1 MSVTHDTLERW
12 PQAAGAAST
21 ALGLLPPL
29 GSPDCWDDD
38 DRTVLVCSAV
48 SDVTHDVKNFVFE
61 PQADRTFQ
69 FEAGQFLTLMLEIDG
84 HPVNRCYTISSP
96 PTRPHRIAITVKR
109 VIGGQVS
116 NWLHDSVEPG
126 TKIAAMAPLGAFTL
140 ARQPADKY
148 LFLSAG
154 SGITPLMSMTRTLY
168 DLGSDADVV
177 FVHSARTPADIVFRH
192 ELAAIESVMPNVRVV
207 HVCENDYPSERWG
220 GMRGRLSPDM
230 LRTLVPDLH
239 ERVTFNCGPVPYM
252 ESVSRILGELHYDM
266 RSYHEESFTF
276 DDPAEPGGAP
286 PPEGVEYDDIAISPP
301 APETDEDSVATYAV
315 EFAKSGR
322 TISCRAD
329 ENVLD
334 AALAAGLRLP
344 SSCSQGM
351 CGTCKVS
358 KLAGEVEM
366 SHNGGIRPREIAAN
380 KILVCCSKPLS
391 DLTIDG

>member
-1 MSVTHDTLERW
+1 MTVTYDTLERE
-12 PQAAGAAST
+12 PQA
-21 ALGLLPPL
+21 LLPPL

-48 SDVTHDVKNFVFE
+48 SDVTHDVKSFVFE
-61 PQADRTFQ
+61 PQGDRTFQ
-69 FEAGQFLTLMLEIDG
+69 FEAGQFLTLLLELDG

-109 VIGGQVS
+109 VNGGPVS
-116 NWLHDSVEPG
+116 NWLHDTVVPG

-154 SGITPLMSMTRTLY
+154 SGVTPLMSMTRTLY

-192 ELAAIESVMPNVRVV
+192 ELAAIESVMPNLRVV

-239 ERVTFNCGPVPYM
+239 ERVTFNCGPTPYM
-252 ESVSRILGELHYDM
+252 ESVRRILTGLDYDM

-286 PPEGVEYDDIAISPP
+286 PPEGVEYDDIAIAPP
-301 APETDEDSVATYAV
+301 APETDDGSVTTFAV
-315 EFAKSGR
+315 EFVKSGR

-358 KLAGEVEM
+358 RLAGEVDM
-366 SHNGGIRPREIAAN
+366 NHNGGIRPREIAAD

>member
-1 MSVTHDTLERW
+1 MSVTHDTLERLAH
-12 PQAAGAAST
+12 AAGAT
-21 ALGLLPPL
+21 AQSRLPPL
-29 GSPDCWDDD
+29 GSPDCWQED

-48 SDVTHDVKNFVFE
+48 SDITHDVKNFVFE
-61 PQADRTFQ
+61 PQGERTFQ
-69 FEAGQFLTLMLEIDG
+69 FAAGQFLTLLLEIDG

-109 VIGGQVS
+109 VNGGPVS
-116 NWLHDSVEPG
+116 NWLHDNVVPG
-126 TKIAAMAPLGAFTL
+126 TEIAAMAPLGAFTL
-140 ARQPADKY
+140 SRQPADRL

-168 DLGSDADVV
+168 DLGSEADVV

-192 ELAAIESVMPNVRVV
+192 ELAAIEAVMPSFRVV

-220 GMRGRLSPDM
+220 GMRGRLSRDM

-239 ERVTFNCGPVPYM
+239 ERVTFTCGPVLYM
-252 ESVSRILGELHYDM
+252 ESARRILADLDYDM
-266 RSYHEESFTF
+266 GNYHEESFTF
-276 DDPAEPGGAP
+276 DDPGEPGGAP
-286 PPEGVEYDDIAISPP
+286 PPEGVQYDDIAVTPP
-301 APETDEDSVATYAV
+301 AGGLEDGSVATYAV
-315 EFAKSGR
+315 EFVRSGR

-344 SSCSQGM
+344 SSCTQGM

-358 KLAGEVEM
+358 KLAGEVDM
-366 SHNGGIRPREIAAN
+366 HHNGGIRPREVAAD

>member
-1 MSVTHDTLERW
+1 LTLSTSHDIPSLR
-12 PQAAGAAST
+12 
-21 ALGLLPPL
+21 
-29 GSPDCWDDD
+29 SPDCWGDDD
-38 DRTVLVCSAV
+38 QTVLVCSAV
-48 SDVTHDVKNFVFE
+48 ATVTHDIKNFVFE
-61 PQADRTFQ
+61 PQDDRVFQ
-69 FEAGQFLTLMLEIDG
+69 FEPGQFLTLMLDIDG
-84 HPVNRCYTISSP
+84 HKMNRCYTISSP
-96 PTRPHRIAITVKR
+96 PTRPHRVAITVKR
-109 VIGGQVS
+109 VNDGSVS
-116 NWLHDSVEPG
+116 NWLHDNVVPG
-126 TKIAAMAPLGAFTL
+126 FKIAAMAPLGAFTL

-148 LFLSAG
+148 LFMSAG

-177 FVHSARTPADIVFRH
+177 FVHSARTPADIVFRS
-192 ELAAIESVMPNVRVV
+192 ELTAIETVMPNLRVV

-220 GMRGRLSPDM
+220 GLRGRLSPDM

-252 ESVSRILGELHYDM
+252 ESVRRILDQLDYDLT
-266 RSYHEESFTF
+266 SYHEESFKF

-286 PPEGVEYDDIAISPP
+286 PPEGVEYDDIAVAQPP
-301 APETDEDSVATYAV
+301 GMDDDSLATYAV
-315 EFAKSGR
+315 EFVKSGR

-334 AALAAGLRLP
+334 AALGAGLRLP

-358 KLAGEVEM
+358 KLSGSVEM
-366 SHNGGIRPREIAAN
+366 NHNGGIRPREIAAD

-391 DLTIDG
+391 DLVIDG